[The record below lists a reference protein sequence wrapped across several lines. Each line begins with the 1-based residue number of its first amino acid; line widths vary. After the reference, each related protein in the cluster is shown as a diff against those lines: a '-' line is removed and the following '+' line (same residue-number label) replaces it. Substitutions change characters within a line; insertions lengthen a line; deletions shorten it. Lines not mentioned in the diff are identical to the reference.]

1 MATRRRWRT
10 KFAEAFLGF
19 ARAIREQSS
28 FRVHIPAGV
37 IVLALAVVLRCTP
50 LEWCL
55 LITCIAGVVAAEIF
69 NSSLETLF
77 HALDDAT
84 KNRMRGCLDQAAA
97 AVLVISIGALVI
109 GVIIFVP
116 KLLALGSFQNVV

>member
-1 MATRRRWRT
+1 M
-10 KFAEAFLGF
+10 KFAEAFFGVTQ
-19 ARAIREQSS
+19 AIREQSS
-28 FRVHIPAGV
+28 FRVHLPAGV
-37 IVLALAVVLRCTP
+37 IVLVLAAILRCTP

-55 LITCIAGVVAAEIF
+55 LVTCIAGVFAAEIF

-97 AVLVISIGALVI
+97 AVLIISIGALVI
-109 GVIIFVP
+109 GLIIFVP
-116 KLLALGSFQNVV
+116 KLLTVGSFHNVV

>member
-1 MATRRRWRT
+1 M
-10 KFAEAFLGF
+10 LY
-19 ARAIREQSS
+19 

-37 IVLALAVVLRCTP
+37 TVLALAAILRCTP

-55 LITCIAGVVAAEIF
+55 LVACIVGVSAAEIF

-97 AVLVISIGALVI
+97 AVLVISIGALAI
-109 GVIIFVP
+109 GMIIFVP
-116 KLLALGSFQNVV
+116 KLLTLVTPATTI

>member
-1 MATRRRWRT
+1 MATRRRWRL

-19 ARAIREQSS
+19 AQAVREQSS
-28 FRVHIPAGV
+28 FRVHVPAGV
-37 IVLALAVVLRCTP
+37 IVLALAAVLRCTS

-55 LITCIAGVVAAEIF
+55 LAACIASVFAAEIF

-109 GVIIFVP
+109 GMIIFVP
-116 KLLALGSFQNVV
+116 KLLALESFHNVV

>member
-1 MATRRRWRT
+1 MATRRRWRI
-10 KFAEAFLGF
+10 KFAEAFFGV
-19 ARAIREQSS
+19 AQAIREQSS
-28 FRVHIPAGV
+28 FQVHLPAGV
-37 IVLALAVVLRCTP
+37 IVLVLAAILRCTP

-55 LITCIAGVVAAEIF
+55 LVTCIAGVFAAEIF

-97 AVLVISIGALVI
+97 AVLIISIGALVI
-109 GVIIFVP
+109 GLIIFVP
-116 KLLALGSFQNVV
+116 KLLTVGSFHNVV

>member
-1 MATRRRWRT
+1 MATRRRWRI
-10 KFAEAFLGF
+10 KFAEAFFGV
-19 ARAIREQSS
+19 AQAICEQSS
-28 FRVHIPAGV
+28 FRVHLPAGV
-37 IVLALAVVLRCTP
+37 IVLVLAAILRCTP

-55 LITCIAGVVAAEIF
+55 LITCIAGVFAAEIF

-97 AVLVISIGALVI
+97 AVLAISIGALAI
-109 GVIIFVP
+109 GMIIFVP
-116 KLLALGSFQNVV
+116 KLLALVTPATTI